1 MSSPNENANRN
12 ITTEV
17 NMVQH
22 HDQRSNEEVQPSG
35 SYSVRDSLRV
45 RKAKKKKKLK
55 KKKKK
60 EQRRT
65 FYYDSNEGSEERVLD
80 YEDSFAAM
88 GSDIEKYM

>member
-1 MSSPNENANRN
+1 
-12 ITTEV
+12 
-17 NMVQH
+17 MVQH
-22 HDQRSNEEVQPSG
+22 QDQWSNEEVQPSG

-45 RKAKKKKKLK
+45 RKAKKKKKKKKNKLK

-65 FYYDSNEGSEERVLD
+65 FYYDSDEGSEERVLD

>member
-1 MSSPNENANRN
+1 
-12 ITTEV
+12 
-17 NMVQH
+17 MVQH

-45 RKAKKKKKLK
+45 RKAKKKKKKKKLK
-55 KKKKK
+55 KKNKK
-60 EQRRT
+60 EQRRN
-65 FYYDSNEGSEERVLD
+65 FYYDSDEGSEERVLD

>member
-1 MSSPNENANRN
+1 
-12 ITTEV
+12 
-17 NMVQH
+17 MVQH

-45 RKAKKKKKLK
+45 RKAKKKKKKKKLK

-65 FYYDSNEGSEERVLD
+65 FYYDSDEGSEERVLD

>member
-1 MSSPNENANRN
+1 
-12 ITTEV
+12 
-17 NMVQH
+17 MVQH

-45 RKAKKKKKLK
+45 RKAKKKKKKKNKLK

-65 FYYDSNEGSEERVLD
+65 FYYDSDEGSEERVLD